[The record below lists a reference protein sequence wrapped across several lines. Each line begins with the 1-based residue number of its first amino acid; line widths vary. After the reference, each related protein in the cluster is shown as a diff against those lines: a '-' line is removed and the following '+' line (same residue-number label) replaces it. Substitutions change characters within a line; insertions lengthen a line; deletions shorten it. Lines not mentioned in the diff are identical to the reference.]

1 MARLAKI
8 AYSRSNA
15 HTSFLENFE
24 FQKSGMAI
32 SCNLRVKFMQR
43 ETKKVLY
50 QFRHRINY
58 ICRHPP
64 PPHPTPTSDAT
75 GQEVPFSTKMA
86 PGILCGEAISDTL
99 EHLVTRLFLTRPP
112 NSIWRLT
119 RSGVFKFIYFCN
131 LLLYLLFPHVWKYL
145 IAIRTR
151 DAEKHHIS
159 HFCLERL

>member
-64 PPHPTPTSDAT
+64 PPPPPPHPTPTSDAT

-86 PGILCGEAISDTL
+86 PGILCGEGYFRYARAPSHQALSDTA
-99 EHLVTRLFLTRPP
+99 T
-112 NSIWRLT
+112 
-119 RSGVFKFIYFCN
+119 KFNMAPDKEWSF
-131 LLLYLLFPHVWKYL
+131 
-145 IAIRTR
+145 
-151 DAEKHHIS
+151 
-159 HFCLERL
+159 